1 MINALYVGGN
11 KTGIPEISESNIHL
25 DYVQNGMIA
34 LSVVQSGDFDAIIIE
49 DQLPLMTPTRLLQ
62 ELTKINSS
70 IPIISIT
77 RSIERKKQLLQDYKI
92 GLFGYFDPDN
102 YKIEELIDLLKHAK
116 NLRDFR
122 KELPKTAVRHFSG
135 VGFEKV
141 VGISKEMLKVYHL
154 MCQIKS
160 KDVTTILYGESGTGK
175 I

>member
-1 MINALYVGGN
+1 M
-11 KTGIPEISESNIHL
+11 
-25 DYVQNGMIA
+25 
-34 LSVVQSGDFDAIIIE
+34 
-49 DQLPLMTPTRLLQ
+49 
-62 ELTKINSS
+62 
-70 IPIISIT
+70 
-77 RSIERKKQLLQDYKI
+77 LQDYKI

-122 KELPKTAVRHFSG
+122 KELPKTTVRHFSG

-160 KDVTTILYGESGTGK
+160 KEDVTTILYGESGTGK
-175 I
+175 NLIAQTLHNISLRRENPNIAVNCPCNPSRPFGK